1 MSETS
6 PIGLMSRVDKI
17 AVGSC
22 GVVVPNTECK
32 IGKDKKIREIKYFK
46 NTKEEWIRSIL
57 KCIKQKID

>member
-32 IGKDKKIREIKYFK
+32 IGKDKKIREINFFL
-46 NTKEEWIRSIL
+46 NTKEESNS
-57 KCIKQKID
+57 KQKFN

>member
-32 IGKDKKIREIKYFK
+32 IGKKKIREINFFL
-46 NTKEEWIRSIL
+46 NTKEEWNS
-57 KCIKQKID
+57 KQKFM